1 MVKAILL
8 DCGGVLMRP
17 LRGHWRLPVNY
28 EELFGDYRRF
38 DPDKVAEAMKKH
50 EFLLDEGQKVTTLK
64 HEYDLRVLYTRRMAD
79 ELGLALT
86 DEAVRAIAESLT
98 YRFERYHLYD
108 DTVPM
113 LAKWQSGGKKVG
125 FVSNAM
131 PSMVRALEQYDFY
144 DKMDCSV
151 VSCMIGKQKPGS
163 DIFTFALDELH
174 LPANECVFLDDLS
187 KNLTRAKIMGFKTI
201 RMRRTPY
208 TIEPAEDFEWEYTAH
223 DLSEADAIIETL

>member
-1 MVKAILL
+1 MIKAILL
-8 DCGGVLMRP
+8 DCGGVLMHP
-17 LRGHWRLPVNY
+17 LRGHWRLPVDY

-38 DPDKVAEAMKKH
+38 DPEKVTEAMKKH

-64 HEYDLRVLYTRRMAD
+64 HEYDLRVLYTRRVAD
-79 ELGLALT
+79 ELGIELS
-86 DEAVRAIAESLT
+86 DEKVRTIAESLT

-113 LAKWQSGGKKVG
+113 IAKWQSEKKVG

-131 PSMVRALEQYDFY
+131 PSMVRALQQYDFY

-174 LPANECVFLDDLS
+174 LSANECVFLDDLQ
-187 KNLTRAKIMGFKTI
+187 KNLERAKIMGIHTI
-201 RMRRTPY
+201 RMKRVPY
-208 TIEPAEDFEWEYTAH
+208 TIADPEDFAWENIAH
-223 DLSEADAIIETL
+223 NLTEADAIINTL